1 MKRFFR
7 LINPIVVWM
16 LSNGWHRLLSFQVM
30 ALEFT
35 GRRSGRRY
43 RVPVSYAIDQQDFVC
58 LTLASNLWWRNFID
72 RPELCVWYRGK
83 PLQTTISLETEN
95 PNIIRLEIEKL
106 IAHNP
111 VDAVFAG
118 VRLNFRLEPNPDD
131 LTQAATK
138 HVVLRVRRPAESGAS
153 LDDQRSS
160 SEPFS

>member
-16 LSNGWHRLLSFQVM
+16 LRNGWHRLLSFQVM

-43 RVPVSYAIDQQDFVC
+43 CVPVSYATDQQDFVC

-72 RPELCVWYRGK
+72 RPELCIWYRGK

-95 PNIIRLEIEKL
+95 PSIIRHEIEKL

-118 VRLNFRLEPNPDD
+118 VRLNFRLEPNPGD

-138 HVVLRVRRPAESGAS
+138 HVVLRVRRPTESGAS
-153 LDDQRSS
+153 LGNQRSS